1 MILLG
6 HPGRSAGS
14 RAQRGIAL
22 VLVLWL
28 TALLTVIAGG
38 FAYAMRNE
46 AQAAR
51 NTISQAQ
58 ARALADGAVARTV
71 FELMRPRTLPGVWS
85 ADGQVHVW
93 DEAGM
98 HIAASAVDESGKIDL
113 NAVPDALFKSL
124 LMTAGQLDDAAASRL
139 VDVTGDWKDADDFR
153 RPNGAEAD
161 DYQAAGLPYK
171 PANAPFETVADL
183 QRVLGMTPALF
194 ARLAGSVTVYSGSA
208 GINPQFASRTVLMA
222 LPGATDAIID
232 TYLAQR
238 AAALDAKQ
246 LLPVMRLAGAGV
258 PVNVWRVRAE
268 VTAADGVVFVR
279 EAVLRTNPDPK
290 RLLTVLAWQEGE
302 RMLAPAADAAS
313 APDAVNASR

>member
-1 MILLG
+1 MNRQRN
-6 HPGRSAGS
+6 PGRPAATH
-14 RAQRGIAL
+14 AQRGIAL

-51 NTISQAQ
+51 NTMSQAQ

-71 FELMRPRTLPGVWS
+71 FELMRPRTITGVWS
-85 ADGQVHVW
+85 ADGLVHVW

-98 HIAASAVDESGKIDL
+98 HVAASAIDESGKIDL
-113 NAVPDALFKSL
+113 NAATDALLKSL
-124 LMTAGQLDDAAASRL
+124 LQTAAQLDDAAANRL
-139 VDVTGDWKDADDFR
+139 VDVIGDWKDADDLR

-194 ARLAGSVTVYSGSA
+194 ARLAGSLTVYSGSP

-222 LPGATDAIID
+222 LPGATDAIVD
-232 TYLAQR
+232 TYIAQR
-238 AAALDAKQ
+238 AAALAAGQ
-246 LLPVMRLAGAGV
+246 PLPVLPLAGAGA

-268 VTAADGVVFVR
+268 VTAPDGVVFVR
-279 EAVLRTNPDPK
+279 EAVLRTNPDPR

-302 RMLAPAADAAS
+302 RTQAPVADAANGS
-313 APDAVNASR
+313 NAVNASR